1 MRIISVVGKFVKI
14 QNPTGTGFKKYLA
27 QDLDVT
33 VSDDQTVIIKSY
45 RDGELSFKEQ
55 ITNIDCPGATDLEK
69 IEWLGEV
76 LTTVGKEG
84 YVPTLGKQAEAD
96 SQSVTLAANHPAIE
110 TADAAATQAIG
121 EVATKQDETNSALTQ
136 IAIKQEEQKAELAAI
151 KTALQ
156 GELETST
163 DTVVATAV
171 AATTAAIVAGDT
183 VIAGKVDDTTA
194 AVEVVNETLGTQTAT
209 LTQISDRANLQI
221 AALDAI
227 KSNQDEQT
235 AGLDSI
241 DEKLGGVLNVQQAGS
256 SFDVTY
262 KSNSATYTQV
272 ELPADVPTEILAD
285 DANRRDWEIFNNS
298 ETETIW
304 VALGTN
310 VETGNAGTPLGR
322 RILPL
327 ETYKPN
333 LSVYTGTITA
343 KVVGGSAWVTVTHLG

>member
-1 MRIISVVGKFVKI
+1 MRIISTVGKFVKI

-69 IEWLGEV
+69 IDWLGEV

-96 SQSVTLAANHPAIE
+96 SQSVTLASGHPAIE
-110 TADAAATQAIG
+110 TADAAATQAISA
-121 EVATKQDETNSALTQ
+121 VATKQDE
-136 IAIKQEEQKAELAAI
+136 QKTELAAI

-171 AATTAAIVAGDT
+171 AATTAAVVAGDA

-227 KSNQDEQT
+227 KINQDKQT

-241 DEKLGGVLNVQQAGS
+241 DEKLGGVINVQQAGS

-262 KSNSATYTQV
+262 KSNAATYTQV
-272 ELPADVPTEILAD
+272 QLPADVPTEILAA
-285 DANRRDWEIFNNS
+285 DANRRDWEIFNES
-298 ETETIW
+298 ETEVVF
-304 VALGTN
+304 VAFGSN
-310 VETGNAGTPLGR
+310 IDTGSAGTPLGH

-327 ETYKPN
+327 EVYKPN

-343 KVVGGSAWVTVTHLG
+343 KVVGGSAWVTVTHIG